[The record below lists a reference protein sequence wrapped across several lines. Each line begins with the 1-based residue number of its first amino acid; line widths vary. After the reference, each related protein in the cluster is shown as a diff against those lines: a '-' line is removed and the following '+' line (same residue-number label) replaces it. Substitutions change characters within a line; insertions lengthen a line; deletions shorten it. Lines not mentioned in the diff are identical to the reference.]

1 MVKMKIR
8 YLILWVLLLLTL
20 SIVGQAQ
27 ENSSAGAPAQ
37 WTRIKSSDGEFSI
50 ETPNDLVYF
59 YDEDGFIISPPDKK
73 SQLYTDVRLL
83 NSSIDK
89 TFMSVEMY
97 KISSQKGA
105 LANLI
110 EQDGLKTS
118 KILGDQK
125 DFIAKQ
131 AELNSPPWPASDG
144 TAEISYVVQYFASA
158 THLYVVTVSNR
169 GKKTAAAERFLA
181 SVRLQKSGSD
191 NPDLHDAT
199 DISRLKPLSIGDLI
213 STDSALNQS
222 PAKKDETGSPPA
234 KKPQPIVLV
243 RPTPSYSESAR
254 KKDITGV
261 MRVRVEF
268 SRTGAVSKVV
278 ILSLL
283 PEDLGKNCF
292 FAALRMKFLPAE
304 KEGSTITISKVVEYN
319 FNIY

>member
-1 MVKMKIR
+1 MKIR
-8 YLILWVLLLLTL
+8 YLVLWVLLLLTS

-27 ENSSAGAPAQ
+27 ENSPDGVSTQ

-50 ETPNDLVYF
+50 EIPNNLVYF

-73 SQLYTDVRLL
+73 SQLYTDMQLL

-144 TAEISYVVQYFASA
+144 TAEISCIVQYFASA

-169 GKKTAAAERFLA
+169 GEKTAAAERFLA
-181 SVRLQKSGSD
+181 SVRLQKSGPD
-191 NPDLHDAT
+191 NPDVNNAT
-199 DISRLKPLSIGDLI
+199 DLSRLKPLSIGNLI
-213 STDSALNQS
+213 STDSALNKG
-222 PAKKDETGSPPA
+222 PAKKDETGPPPA

-243 RPTPSYSESAR
+243 RPTPTFTTSAR
-254 KKDITGV
+254 KKGITGT
-261 MRVRVEF
+261 MRVRVGF

-283 PEDLGKNCF
+283 PEGLDKNCF
-292 FAALRMKFLPAE
+292 FAAMRMKFIPAE
-304 KEGSTITISKVVEYN
+304 REGSTITIFKVVEYN
-319 FNIY
+319 FNFY